1 MKRLASLLALMG
13 ALVSLP
19 GSVQQPM
26 LEMVGPGRISTP
38 LDEFGGSFSPDGKR
52 IYFTRSMPTNYIY
65 GVFES
70 RLGPHRWSDPKLM
83 PFSGFARDSD
93 PVLSPDGNTLLFVS
107 DRPVNGRDEHR
118 FRIYA
123 CRLESSG
130 EFSAPKLFNGSMNQ
144 GPSIYFAS
152 MASNNNLYFTQ
163 ANAENKSQI
172 DVLVSRF
179 QAGGYVPPEAIAVIN
194 GKDIVNIEAFI
205 SPDEKMLLIGSFN
218 RPDSLGSADIY
229 ASFHEKGAWATPI
242 HLGAPVNS
250 PARDYSP
257 RISPDGRYLIVSSER
272 GLDDAQGRRWT
283 AENFAAKLH
292 SNYNGL
298 GNIYRIPIRSI
309 PALTSGH

>member
-1 MKRLASLLALMG
+1 MG
-13 ALVSLP
+13 ALAFFPASA
-19 GSVQQPM
+19 QQPN

-38 LDEFGGSFSPDGKR
+38 LDEFGGSFSPDGTR

-65 GVFES
+65 GLFES

-93 PVLSPDGNTLLFVS
+93 PVLSQDGKTLLFVS

-130 EFSAPKLFNGSMNQ
+130 EFSAPELFTGSINQ

-163 ANAENKSQI
+163 ANAGNKSQI
-172 DVLVSRF
+172 DILVSRF
-179 QAGGYVPPEAIAVIN
+179 QGGRYVPPEPIAVLN
-194 GKDIVNIEAFI
+194 GKD
-205 SPDEKMLLIGSFN
+205 G
-218 RPDSLGSADIY
+218 
-229 ASFHEKGAWATPI
+229 
-242 HLGAPVNS
+242 
-250 PARDYSP
+250 P

-272 GLDDAQGRRWT
+272 GLDNAQGRRWT
-283 AENFAAKLH
+283 AESLAAQLH

-298 GNIYRIPIRSI
+298 GNIYRMPIRSI
-309 PALTSGH
+309 PALTTGH